1 MPRDREGVLDVTIP
15 AQPSPPTF
23 LIEVTPLQLFEKL
36 TEIDT
41 KLGVQISQQTGL
53 RDVVD
58 DHESRL
64 RLIEEVGAGK
74 RLDDHSMRLRVL
86 EAWRY
91 ALPTSVVMA
100 FGALGV
106 ELIRIFAH

>member
-1 MPRDREGVLDVTIP
+1 MTIP
-15 AQPSPPTF
+15 EQPTPAPAF
-23 LIEVTPLQLFEKL
+23 FVEITPLRLFEKL

-41 KLGVQISQQTGL
+41 KLGVQISQQQQL
-53 RDVVD
+53 RGAVD

-64 RLIEEVGAGK
+64 RLLEEVGAGK
-74 RLDDHSMRLRVL
+74 RLTDHSTRLRTL

-100 FGALGV
+100 LGALGV
-106 ELIRIFAH
+106 ELIRIFAR